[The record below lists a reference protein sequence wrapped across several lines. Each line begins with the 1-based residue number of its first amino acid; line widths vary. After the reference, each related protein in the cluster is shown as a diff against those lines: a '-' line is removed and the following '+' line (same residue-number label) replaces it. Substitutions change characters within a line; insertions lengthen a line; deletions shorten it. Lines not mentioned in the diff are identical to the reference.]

1 MASGGQTSY
10 ISNGY
15 VLISGLP
22 DFTSVVVTST
32 SNSFEAD
39 NVVAGVPESS
49 TWAMLGIGFVGLA
62 ALATRR
68 GRKNRLA
75 PGLA

>member
-15 VLISGLP
+15 VLIIGLP

-49 TWAMLGIGFVGLA
+49 TWAMLAFGS
-62 ALATRR
+62 RR
-68 GRKNRLA
+68 FWKA
-75 PGLA
+75 PPPPVLRIAS